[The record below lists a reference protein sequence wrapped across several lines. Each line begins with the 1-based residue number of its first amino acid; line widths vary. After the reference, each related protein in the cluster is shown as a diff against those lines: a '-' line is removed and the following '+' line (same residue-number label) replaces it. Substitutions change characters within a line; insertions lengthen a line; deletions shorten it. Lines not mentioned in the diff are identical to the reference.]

1 MDHSIWSYLQRRTTE
16 ELENILM
23 SYLGE
28 ATSELNREVI
38 QLTLQVLSERNVY
51 LTAECLNQIRDYF
64 ENSWRDSL
72 HFCSDGAEIKVR
84 LRQAVAANLPPA
96 GWIWLFESLGK
107 NQKKPALQGWLFLVP
122 LTGLEPVQYRY
133 RGILSPLCLP
143 IPPQRRLRMYD
154 SI

>member
-64 ENSWRDSL
+64 ENS
-72 HFCSDGAEIKVR
+72 
-84 LRQAVAANLPPA
+84 
-96 GWIWLFESLGK
+96 
-107 NQKKPALQGWLFLVP
+107 
-122 LTGLEPVQYRY
+122 
-133 RGILSPLCLP
+133 
-143 IPPQRRLRMYD
+143 
-154 SI
+154 